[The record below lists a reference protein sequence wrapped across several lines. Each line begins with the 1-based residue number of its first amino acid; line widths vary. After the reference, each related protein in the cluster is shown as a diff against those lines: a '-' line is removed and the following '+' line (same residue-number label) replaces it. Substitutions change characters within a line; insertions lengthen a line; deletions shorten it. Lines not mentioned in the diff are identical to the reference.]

1 VKNIPITVM
10 MSSLE
15 SFLSMHCGEMYV
27 KFNSVLK
34 SCLIS
39 YVLIQGILRMNQKV
53 IALVL

>member
-1 VKNIPITVM
+1 M